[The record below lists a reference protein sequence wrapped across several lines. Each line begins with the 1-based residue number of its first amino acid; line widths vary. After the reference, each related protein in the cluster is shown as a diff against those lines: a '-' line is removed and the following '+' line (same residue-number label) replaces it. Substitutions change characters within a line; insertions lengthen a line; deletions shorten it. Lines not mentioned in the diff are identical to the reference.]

1 MKQAK
6 ATHMLKHAKA
16 HGNMKHVKQVKAMHV
31 LTPQGTLAPVG
42 AHNAEPISLKESK
55 DHKLFKYYTYGT

>member
-16 HGNMKHVKQVKAMHV
+16 HGNIKHAKQVKAMHV
-31 LTPQGTLAPVG
+31 LAPVG
-42 AHNAEPISLKESK
+42 AHDAEPISLKESK

>member
-1 MKQAK
+1 
-6 ATHMLKHAKA
+6 
-16 HGNMKHVKQVKAMHV
+16 MKHVKQVKAMLV

-42 AHNAEPISLKESK
+42 AHDAELIPLKESK